1 MIKTCCP
8 PKAKRKSLIGKKHPS
23 AAAQHR
29 EFNARIQTH
38 PSCFEILYL
47 NDFPI
52 WVFQN
57 LFPAFP
63 PFHPI
68 DTETDKLGNAC
79 IKISQKIEFEFL
91 SSRST
96 DV

>member
-1 MIKTCCP
+1 MDETVLLHYQRSSML
-8 PKAKRKSLIGKKHPS
+8 AKLVDQNIELNRV
-23 AAAQHR
+23 
-29 EFNARIQTH
+29 FNARIQTH

-47 NDFPI
+47 NDFLI
-52 WVFQN
+52 WVFQI

-68 DTETDKLGNAC
+68 DTETDKFGNAC
-79 IKISQKIEFEFL
+79 IRIPQKIEFEFL
-91 SSRST
+91 SSRSI